1 MDSEP
6 IRLRHFLLPAGLM
19 ALPVGAVMVLCVALG
34 AISPGDALLAALAMI
49 AGIAFVT
56 GLLLTD
62 LEAVRR
68 YVIALGR
75 DADTPRPHLV
85 FRDMLYQLMAAFIR
99 TVKAPSAPSADRAV
113 AVSALDKLP
122 DPVLMLDSARR
133 VVRTNAPAQA
143 LLGLNLVGRDLA
155 AMIRNPALLQAVD
168 VVLRGDD
175 QAMDVEFTF
184 HVPVERHFSAR
195 IVRLDEPDDRGI
207 VVVIALNDITT
218 LRRSEEMRS
227 DFIANASHE
236 LRTPISV
243 ILGCVQ
249 TLRGPARDDIDAQAE
264 FFGLMEGQA
273 ERMARLVDDLLA
285 LSRIELDEH
294 TTPTGEID
302 LDNLLGQVRDTL
314 SINAAARGM
323 DVVIDISPDLAP
335 LKGDAEDLTKVFQN
349 LIDNAIKYSADN
361 TTVTVQAKPAGPDL
375 PPPLTDP
382 GRYIAV
388 SVADR
393 GEGIAPEH
401 LPRLTERFYRVDTA
415 QSRRLG
421 GTGLGLAIVKHAINR
436 HRAALTIESTEGEG
450 SVFTV
455 YLPATRAAT
464 PDYPEKKGSDGPVP
478 AADLPPGQADG
489 GQ

>member
-19 ALPVGAVMVLCVALG
+19 ALPVGSVMLLCVAIG
-34 AISPGDALLAALAMI
+34 VISPGDALLAALAMI
-49 AGIAFVT
+49 AGVAFVT

-62 LEAVRR
+62 LEAFRR
-68 YVIALGR
+68 YVLALGR
-75 DADTPRPHLV
+75 NPDTPLPHLV
-85 FRDMLYQLMAAFIR
+85 FRDMLYQLMAAVGR
-99 TVKAPSAPSADRAV
+99 AVKAPLAPPAGQGV
-113 AVSALDKLP
+113 AVSALDNLP
-122 DPVLMLDSARR
+122 DPVLMLDAARR

-168 VVLRGDD
+168 FVLGGGEQETDI
-175 QAMDVEFTF
+175 EFSF
-184 HVPVERHFSAR
+184 QVPVERHFSAR

-207 VVVIALNDITT
+207 VLVIALNDVTT
-218 LRRSEEMRS
+218 LHRSEEMRT

-243 ILGCVQ
+243 LLGCVQ
-249 TLRGPARDDIDAQAE
+249 TLRGPAREDPEAQAE

-273 ERMARLVDDLLA
+273 QRMARLVDDLLA
-285 LSRIELDEH
+285 LSRIEMNEH
-294 TTPTGEID
+294 ASPSEPID
-302 LDNLLGQVRDTL
+302 LENLLGQVRDTL
-314 SINAAARGM
+314 AMNAADRGM
-323 DVVIDISPDLAP
+323 AVDIDIAPDLAP
-335 LKGDAEDLTKVFQN
+335 LKGDVEDLTKVFQN
-349 LIDNAIKYSADN
+349 LMDNAIKYSADN
-361 TTVTVQAKPAGPDL
+361 TTVTVEAKRAGPNL

-382 GRYIAV
+382 GRYIAI
-388 SVADR
+388 SVTDR

-436 HRAALTIESTEGEG
+436 HRGVLTIESTQGEG

-455 YLPATRAAT
+455 YLPTAPIETLDIPESAPEAEPPADRADA
-464 PDYPEKKGSDGPVP
+464 G
-478 AADLPPGQADG
+478 
-489 GQ
+489 

>member
-1 MDSEP
+1 
-6 IRLRHFLLPAGLM
+6 
-19 ALPVGAVMVLCVALG
+19 
-34 AISPGDALLAALAMI
+34 
-49 AGIAFVT
+49 
-56 GLLLTD
+56 
-62 LEAVRR
+62 
-68 YVIALGR
+68 
-75 DADTPRPHLV
+75 
-85 FRDMLYQLMAAFIR
+85 MLHHLMAALIR
-99 TVKAPSAPSADRAV
+99 NVKAPSSLSGARVA

-133 VVRTNAPAQA
+133 VVRTNASAQA
-143 LLGLNLVGRDLA
+143 LLGLNLVGRDLT
-155 AMIRNPALLQAVD
+155 AMIRNPALLRAVD

-175 QAMDVEFTF
+175 QARDVEFTF

-195 IVRLDEPDDRGI
+195 IVRLEEPDDHGI

-294 TTPTGEID
+294 TTPTEEID
-302 LDNLLGQVRDTL
+302 LDKLLGQVRDTL

-323 DVVIDISPDLAP
+323 AVVIDISPDLAP

-349 LIDNAIKYSADN
+349 LMDNAIKYSADN
-361 TTVTVQAKPAGPDL
+361 TTVTVEAKPAGPDL

-393 GEGIAPEH
+393 GDGIAPDH

-436 HRAALTIESTEGEG
+436 HRGALTIESTEGEG

-464 PDYPEKKGSDGPVP
+464 PDNPEKKGSDGPVP
-478 AADLPPGQADG
+478 AADSPPGGADSG
-489 GQ
+489 P